1 MVYCSNC
8 GKELPVDSK
17 FCPSCGAT
25 TPINT
30 TNEPIK
36 TEPVRTEPVRTEPEK
51 IEPVKTDRIVSE
63 PVRTERVVT
72 EPVRTERVVTEPV
85 TTERVVTEPVDIKRD
100 FTTRKTINEFYK
112 DPAFWGGIIL
122 LAGFFLPFFSMDS
135 GSLFDAVRAEASA
148 NKIVLLWL
156 IFPVAGL
163 FMLLHSLNVLP
174 GILAIF
180 FMFLALIAL
189 IYWGYIMLNNRTQY
203 FGSEDPTTIIKTV
216 GIGLWA
222 TLLGTILLLFHRR
235 HTKVEVHHTRYVD
248 RTL

>member
-17 FCPSCGAT
+17 FCPSCGVT
-25 TPINT
+25 IPINT

-36 TEPVRTEPVRTEPEK
+36 TEPVKTEPLRTESVN
-51 IEPVKTDRIVSE
+51 IEPTKTDRIVTE

-72 EPVRTERVVTEPV
+72 EPVRTERVVTQ
-85 TTERVVTEPVDIKRD
+85 PVDIKKD

-112 DPAFWGGIIL
+112 DAGFWGGIIL

-163 FMLLHSLNVLP
+163 FMLLHSLNAFP
-174 GILAIF
+174 GFLAIF
-180 FMFLALIAL
+180 FTFFALVAL
-189 IYWGYIMLNNRTQY
+189 IYWGYIMLSNRAHY
-203 FGSEDPTTIIKTV
+203 FNSDDPTTIIKTV

-235 HTKVEVHHTRYVD
+235 HTKVEVHHTKYVD